1 MHIFIYYQAKMS
13 TSDGSAP
20 ADESVLDDILTP
32 MERSVKTYLNSS
44 VAKDL
49 VELLALMSVE
59 RPDDPHHW
67 LGLKILERSPMGP
80 YIAIRKEEAMASK
93 RRPKSVTTSLP
104 VAEGTPSAP
113 LTGSAPPRAPGLDS
127 KTG

>member
-1 MHIFIYYQAKMS
+1 MS

-20 ADESVLDDILTP
+20 ADESVLDDVLTP

-80 YIAIRKEEAMASK
+80 YIAIRKEDAMASK
-93 RRPKSVTTSLP
+93 RRPKSVSTSLP
-104 VAEGTPSAP
+104 VGATPLAEGAP
-113 LTGSAPPRAPGLDS
+113 IAEGAPTAHGLDS
-127 KTG
+127 TSG